1 MQNSYDATF
10 KVLVD
15 HSPGDWARFLFD
27 ESVESAFTV
36 DSSLHET
43 SEVVDRLIRVSHAD
57 IEFIVHVEFHA
68 GHSGNMIPN
77 RLLNYN
83 GAVTRR
89 YSLTT
94 MSCVVILRREADSPE
109 IGDLVVRSVPRFG
122 DVHRFRYRPIR
133 IWREP
138 LRTFLIP
145 GSSLAVAGV
154 LSNFGSL
161 SLEEVGVEIKRSI
174 DAMGD
179 INDREML
186 LEHAI
191 SLAGLR
197 FNDEQA
203 ESMFGRKISVLEKYS
218 VTLQGVIRRAEA
230 RLLLASAG
238 QIFGTPPQQVVDKV
252 NEATSE
258 RLLHWNTRLRTA
270 QSWTELIT
278 D

>member
-1 MQNSYDATF
+1 VQNSYDATF
-10 KVLVD
+10 KILVD
-15 HSPGDWARFLFD
+15 HSPEDWARFLFD

-109 IGDLVVRSVPRFG
+109 IGDLLVRSVPRFG

-133 IWREP
+133 IWKEP
-138 LRTFLIP
+138 LPIFLIP

-154 LSNFGSL
+154 LSDFGSL
-161 SLEEVGVEIKRSI
+161 SLEEVGVEIRRCI
-174 DAMGD
+174 DALSD
-179 INDREML
+179 LRERDKL

-230 RLLLASAG
+230 RLLLATG
-238 QIFGTPPQQVVDKV
+238 EPFFGEPPRHILEKV
-252 NEATSE
+252 NDANSE
-258 RLLHWNTRLRTA
+258 KLLSWSRRLRTA